1 MAKAIDNAI
10 PYIAELLNKPLVKKW
25 LTSNKWY
32 RPFMELSKAF
42 KKIKPLITKNY
53 IMSLFDDC
61 VKKLKEI
68 IKHIYSYLPSGAS
81 KKIDDLYKKLD
92 KVRAELNE
100 AIAKLIKPVQD
111 CMDVIIIRCRQV
123 NG

>member
-1 MAKAIDNAI
+1 
-10 PYIAELLNKPLVKKW
+10 
-25 LTSNKWY
+25 
-32 RPFMELSKAF
+32 MELSKAF
-42 KKIKPLITKNY
+42 KKIKPLITKNS

-68 IKHIYSYLPSGAS
+68 IKHIYSYLPSEAS